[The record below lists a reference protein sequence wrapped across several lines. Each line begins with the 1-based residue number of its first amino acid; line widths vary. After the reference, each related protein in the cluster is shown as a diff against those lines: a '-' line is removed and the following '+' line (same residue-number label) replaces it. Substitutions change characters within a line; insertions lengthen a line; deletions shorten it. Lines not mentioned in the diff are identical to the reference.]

1 MVSVECMK
9 KLFEQIFK
17 FVIVGGLS
25 FVLDFIIY
33 YVLTH
38 WLGVYYITSGFFSF
52 TLSLIFNYLMS
63 MKFVFKSKDDLKK
76 THEFAIFATMS
87 VMGLGLNLL
96 CLYIMV
102 DYLGI
107 HDLIAKVLT
116 AGVVM
121 VFNFVTRKIF
131 LEQKETT
138 LIGNW
143 RDYHRIMWLF
153 YFSAS

>member
-1 MVSVECMK
+1 MK
-9 KLFEQIFK
+9 KLIEQVMK

-33 YVLTH
+33 YVLKNYFS
-38 WLGVYYITSGFFSF
+38 VYYLIAGFFSF

-76 THEFAIFATMS
+76 THEFIIFVTLS

-96 CLYIMV
+96 CLFILV
-102 DYLGI
+102 DIYKMN
-107 HDLIAKVLT
+107 DLIAKILV
-116 AGVVM
+116 AGIVM

-131 LEQKETT
+131 LEQK
-138 LIGNW
+138 
-143 RDYHRIMWLF
+143 
-153 YFSAS
+153 